1 MKLLAIPLAILAIV
15 LGLRLSGPVVENW
28 EDRNAHQRSMQFY
41 EEQQREFDLQQY
53 QARQS
58 ATLPGKIAS
67 DYGLVILLFVGAGGL
82 LYYLRD
88 AYQVRRQPLTRY
100 DPAHPLVA
108 RRLIEQADPM
118 LLEAMIAALQLN
130 GQAQIARAHASA
142 NVPTNYAPH
151 ISMSQPPRPAAIEP
165 PAQIISAPSTAAT
178 LPDEAPL
185 AAVRSATKPGHIV
198 YGMLPGNEPLV
209 LPFGRAY
216 HGLGAGDT
224 RTGKSNWLD
233 SIIAQLHD
241 QAQHYPIAL
250 TIGDFNREMDST
262 GGRSS
267 LPSAIETDPATIAD
281 MLADLVNGADGIT
294 QRYTHFKRIGEKQ
307 GRVIRNLADY
317 ARVTGQRQRISF
329 VVLDEIN
336 ALIEACEAKDDLA
349 SALKIVLQM
358 GAGAGVYVL
367 GGAQYLT
374 AKVFGRDGSKQFTT
388 RALFGAFDQ
397 TAAGMIFGQGKLAPD
412 ARQLLTGIPG
422 RGLIRTAGMGSPTPF
437 QALHCDEADILD
449 SIARYHAS
457 RGQLSDKQPTMDGS
471 ASEVGISAVSGFT
484 RAPET
489 SENPYANQARAEV
502 SADDTFSTS
511 DALQPSTATT
521 YMAPAGLDL
530 EKTIG
535 VKVLLARGD
544 SKTAIIK
551 ALWGA
556 SGGQPWLQASQEYE
570 RIKAHLNSEAA

>member
-1 MKLLAIPLAILAIV
+1 M
-15 LGLRLSGPVVENW
+15 
-28 EDRNAHQRSMQFY
+28 
-41 EEQQREFDLQQY
+41 
-53 QARQS
+53 
-58 ATLPGKIAS
+58 
-67 DYGLVILLFVGAGGL
+67 
-82 LYYLRD
+82 
-88 AYQVRRQPLTRY
+88 
-100 DPAHPLVA
+100 
-108 RRLIEQADPM
+108 
-118 LLEAMIAALQLN
+118 
-130 GQAQIARAHASA
+130 
-142 NVPTNYAPH
+142 
-151 ISMSQPPRPAAIEP
+151 
-165 PAQIISAPSTAAT
+165 
-178 LPDEAPL
+178 
-185 AAVRSATKPGHIV
+185 
-198 YGMLPGNEPLV
+198 
-209 LPFGRAY
+209 
-216 HGLGAGDT
+216 
-224 RTGKSNWLD
+224 
-233 SIIAQLHD
+233 
-241 QAQHYPIAL
+241 
-250 TIGDFNREMDST
+250 
-262 GGRSS
+262 
-267 LPSAIETDPATIAD
+267 
-281 MLADLVNGADGIT
+281 
-294 QRYTHFKRIGEKQ
+294 
-307 GRVIRNLADY
+307 
-317 ARVTGQRQRISF
+317 
-329 VVLDEIN
+329 
-336 ALIEACEAKDDLA
+336 
-349 SALKIVLQM
+349 
-358 GAGAGVYVL
+358 
-367 GGAQYLT
+367 
-374 AKVFGRDGSKQFTT
+374 FGRDGSKQFTT